1 MLLNPKGWIL
11 TMSHKLGF
19 NEGGY
24 YMTGFDLFTAELL
37 QYLIKAVVLLAV
49 IVAAVFTGVG
59 IRKAVNK
66 KKEKQDTGS
75 EK

>member
-1 MLLNPKGWIL
+1 
-11 TMSHKLGF
+11 
-19 NEGGY
+19 
-24 YMTGFDLFTAELL
+24 MTGFDLFTAELL
-37 QYLIKAVVLLAV
+37 QYLIKAVMLLAV